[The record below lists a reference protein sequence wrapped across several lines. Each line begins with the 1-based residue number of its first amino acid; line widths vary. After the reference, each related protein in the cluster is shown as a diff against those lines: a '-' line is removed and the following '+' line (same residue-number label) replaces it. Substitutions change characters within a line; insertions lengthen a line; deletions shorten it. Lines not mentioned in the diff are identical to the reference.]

1 MLVFE
6 GYKIRREA
14 TDATLS
20 IDSTCTPN
28 YKIRGPLLPVY
39 SPFANNMM
47 RKTNGVLQ
55 LATPQ
60 CMLEISTVAT
70 AQALYSSDVHTLYEG
85 QDQLQ
90 NRAEIVGSSEYKTTH
105 VPST

>member
-6 GYKIRREA
+6 GCKIRREA

-20 IDSTCTPN
+20 IGSTCTQLQ
-28 YKIRGPLLPVY
+28 IRGPLLPLY
-39 SPFANNMM
+39 SPFVKNIM
-47 RKTNGVLQ
+47 RVTNGVLQ

-60 CMLEISTVAT
+60 CALEISSTVAT
-70 AQALYSSDVHTLYEG
+70 AQALHPSDVNTVYEG

-90 NRAEIVGSSEYKTTH
+90 NRAEIVGFSEYNSTH